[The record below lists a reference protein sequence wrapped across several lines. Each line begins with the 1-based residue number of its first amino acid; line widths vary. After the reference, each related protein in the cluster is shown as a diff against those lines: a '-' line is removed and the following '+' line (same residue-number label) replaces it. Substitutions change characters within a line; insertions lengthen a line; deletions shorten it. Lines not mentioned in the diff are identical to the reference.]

1 MRNRFG
7 QLLLGMLVTSASV
20 GGCMTVDPGPNFVI
34 PNQTF
39 NENYFYCTVEPQLI
53 FGKKCGSGDP
63 ADNGNCHFNS
73 SAVSGMALL
82 DHPPVDCGGGANPV
96 NAAQTGLGS
105 PARANYT
112 SVSLEMSKDYLTAAL
127 YVRPSSAQAHPRVI
141 FTDTDP
147 VVDIIR
153 QWASKP

>member
-1 MRNRFG
+1 
-7 QLLLGMLVTSASV
+7 MLVIAAIV
-20 GGCMTVDPGPNFVI
+20 GGCTTVDPGPNFVI

-39 NENYFYCTVEPQLI
+39 NESYFYCQVEPQLI

-63 ADNGNCHFNS
+63 SDKGACHFNS

-82 DHPPVDCGGGANPV
+82 DHTPVDCGGGANPV

-127 YVRPSSAQAHPRVI
+127 YVRPSGPSLSSPPLAHPRVI
-141 FTDTDP
+141 YATDDP
-147 VVDIIR
+147 VVDVIR
-153 QWASKP
+153 QWAAKP